1 MSTGSV
7 SGGGTSPISV
17 SGLASGL
24 NTSAIIK
31 ALLEAEQQPI
41 NRVVHQEEKLSGQQS
56 QLAALKSSMLSLR
69 FAAEE
74 FALPSLFEGV
84 QTVSSSEPARVSAT
98 ITGGA
103 GVGGYQLEVT
113 QLANSAQRTFA
124 FASPAAEDTVTI
136 DGREYTLK
144 AGATAKDLAAKIN
157 SDGKGTVYAAVQG
170 KEGEETIVLSDR
182 ATGQTEGGFI
192 KVTDPGGALTEKAG
206 TAKEGKN
213 AEYKLDGVA
222 ASSTSNTVT
231 EAIAGVSLTF
241 SALTSAGPVTIAVQ
255 PPAPNVKTIEAKLET
270 FVSAY
275 NKTVE
280 EVQSQLTT
288 KPLEHPGTGSELS
301 VGSLFGDNELTGILT
316 QMRHAMYESIEGL
329 PAGMASP
336 LDLGISTGAGTGG
349 SSSQSSLSGLLK
361 LDTATL
367 AKAIAEHP
375 SEAGQMM
382 QQWSLSFSKV
392 VGNASGAGGS
402 METRITGEERQLREM
417 KLRVSTMSQMLLVR
431 QKALEQTYAQLESII
446 SRNTAQSSWLTSQGA
461 QLEKSGL

>member
-1 MSTGSV
+1 MSTTGSV
-7 SGGGTSPISV
+7 NGGGTTPISV
-17 SGLASGL
+17 TGLASGL
-24 NTSAIIK
+24 DTGSIIK

-41 NRVVHQEEKLSGQQS
+41 NRLTSQEEKVSGQQT
-56 QLAALKSSMLSLR
+56 QLQAIKSSLLSLS

-74 FALPSLFEGV
+74 FVLPSVFEGV
-84 QTVSSSEPARVSAT
+84 QSVSSSEPARVSAT

-136 DGREYTLK
+136 DGREYTLA
-144 AGATAKDLAAKIN
+144 AGATAKELASKIN
-157 SDGKGTVYAAVQG
+157 ADSKGTVYAAVQG
-170 KEGEETIVLSDR
+170 KEETIVLSSR
-182 ATGQTEGGFI
+182 TTGVSEGEFI
-192 KVTDPGGALTEKAG
+192 KVTDPGAALTEKAG

-222 ASSTSNTVT
+222 GSSTSNTVP

-241 SALTSAGPVTIAVQ
+241 SALTTAGAVTIAVQ
-255 PPAPNVKTIEAKLET
+255 PPAPNLKSIEGKIET

-280 EVQSQLTT
+280 EIQKALTT
-288 KPLEHPGTGSELS
+288 KPLEHAGTGAEQAI
-301 VGSLFGDNELTGILT
+301 GSLFGDTELNGILT
-316 QMRHAMYESIEGL
+316 QMRQGMYETIKGMT
-329 PAGMASP
+329 AGMSSP
-336 LDLGISTGAGTGG
+336 LDLGISTGAGSGG
-349 SSSQSSLSGLLK
+349 TSSQSSLSGLL
-361 LDTATL
+361 TVNTSTL

-392 VGNASGAGGS
+392 LQNASGAGGAL
-402 METRITGEERQLREM
+402 ETRLTGEETQIREM
-417 KLRVSTMSQMLLVR
+417 KTRVSTMAQMLLVR
-431 QKALEQTYAQLESII
+431 QKALEQTYAELESVI
-446 SRNTAQSSWLTSQGA
+446 SRNSAQSSWLTSETK
-461 QLEKSGL
+461 QLEANG

>member
-17 SGLASGL
+17 TGLASGL
-24 NTSAIIK
+24 NTTSIIK

-41 NRVVHQEEKLSGQQS
+41 NRITNQEEKLSGQQS
-56 QLAALKSSMLSLR
+56 QIQSVKSSLLSLG

-74 FALPSLFEGV
+74 FGLPSLFEGV
-84 QTVSSSEPARVSAT
+84 QSVSSSEAARVSAT

-103 GVGGYQLEVT
+103 GVGGYQIEVT

-124 FASPAAEDTVTI
+124 FASPGAEDTVTI

-144 AGATAKDLAAKIN
+144 AGATAKELASKIN
-157 SDGKGTVYAAVQG
+157 ADSKGTVYAAVQG
-170 KEGEETIVLSDR
+170 KEETIVLSSR
-182 ATGQTEGGFI
+182 TTGASEGGFI
-192 KVTDPGGALTEKAG
+192 AVTDPGAALTEKAG

-213 AEYKLDGVA
+213 AEYKIDGVA
-222 ASSTSNTVT
+222 GSSTSNTVT

-241 SALTSAGPVTIAVQ
+241 SALTTAGAVTIAVQ
-255 PPAPNVKTIEAKLET
+255 PPAPNLKAIEAKIET

-280 EVQSQLTT
+280 EVQKQLTT
-288 KPLEHPGTGSELS
+288 KPVEHPANGSELS
-301 VGSLFGDNELTGILT
+301 VGALFGDNELTEILT
-316 QMRHAMYESIEGL
+316 QMRQAMYETIKGTT
-329 PAGMASP
+329 AGMASP
-336 LDLGISTGAGTGG
+336 LDLGISTGAGSGG
-349 SSSQSSLSGLLK
+349 SSSQSSLSGLLT
-361 LDTATL
+361 LNTSTL
-367 AKAIAEHP
+367 AKAIAERP

-382 QQWSLSFSKV
+382 QQWSLSFSQV
-392 VGNASGAGGS
+392 VHNASGAGGS
-402 METRITGEERQLREM
+402 LETRISGEETQLREM

-446 SRNTAQSSWLTSQGA
+446 SRNSAQSAWLTSQA
-461 QLEKSGL
+461 SQIEKSGL